1 MKHAF
6 RRINPR
12 KMSLQKNSF
21 FPKFLNTSMLI
32 IIAVWFLMAVI
43 SVPFGRIHDDEVIY
57 YTQSQSIL
65 HGTPVAHDALVFIP
79 QLLGAIFVSISS
91 SIIAVRILSSLAVLA
106 TSLLLYAVK
115 RDRSSF
121 AAAVL
126 YLFSFYTVRF
136 GFRFYLDPVGGLF
149 VVAAIYFLYRGKG
162 LGTGISSVL
171 AAFSRQLAAPLVLA
185 FGLAFYKKR
194 SALRNFILGVT
205 VAALSGATFISI
217 TSGIGNSV
225 AFNASAVTSIPKF
238 DVSLFSSLPESWLE
252 FFLLSPLVL
261 AGMVFSSRMKGRPE
275 FFPLV
280 FSAAILSLT
289 PGFLFNG
296 AATEYPYIF
305 NTVACIPAGQGL
317 CNLYSRLNLDQTKFT
332 AIALSVLIAFFA
344 AQSYLAT
351 AMSPNGTIGVQDF
364 GYCNDM
370 ALISYLNSHYSGGK
384 IYGSNLDGLLSQK
397 LSSNWVW
404 MSQSIEP
411 ALKDDPAW
419 VVTFSSYVKFSSIPH
434 DVIVVNIGPFVVVNT
449 KGVPFSSFALTTNVS
464 SWRL

>member
-1 MKHAF
+1 MVNM
-6 RRINPR
+6 R
-12 KMSLQKNSF
+12 SF
-21 FPKFLNTSMLI
+21 FDRSVLTIGVLWG
-32 IIAVWFLMAVI
+32 IIAAS
-43 SVPFGRIHDDEVIY
+43 SVAFERIHDDEVIY
-57 YTQSQSIL
+57 YTQSESML
-65 HGTPVAHDALVFIP
+65 HGTLVAHGALVFVP
-79 QLLGAIFVSISS
+79 QLLGAFFVSISG
-91 SIIAVRILSSLAVLA
+91 SIITARILSSLAVLA
-106 TSLLLYAVK
+106 TSILLYEMK
-115 RDRSSF
+115 RYRGSF
-121 AAAVL
+121 VAAML
-126 YLFSFYTVRF
+126 YLLSFYTIRF
-136 GFRFYLDPVGGLF
+136 GFRFYLDPVGGFF
-149 VVAAIYFLYRGKG
+149 VVAAIYLLYRGKG

-185 FGLAFYKKR
+185 FGLALYKKR
-194 SALRNFILGVT
+194 NALRNFILGVT
-205 VAALSGATFISI
+205 VAALSGAMFISI
-217 TSGIGNSV
+217 ASGISNSV
-225 AFNASAVTSIPKF
+225 AFNASAVTSIPRF

-261 AGMVFSSRMKGRPE
+261 VGMVFSSRMKGRPE

-305 NTVACIPAGQGL
+305 NTVACVPAGQGL

-332 AIALSVLIAFFA
+332 AVALSVLIAFFA

-351 AMSPNGTIGVQDF
+351 VMSPNGTIGVQDF
-364 GYCNDM
+364 GYWNDV

-384 IYGSNLDGLLSQK
+384 IYGSNLDGLLSQN

-434 DVIVVNIGPFVVVNT
+434 GVSVAYIGPFVVVNT
-449 KGVPFSSFALTTNVS
+449 NGVPLSSFASATNVS